1 MVHSGA
7 ILNNFKEVRT
17 AEKILKTRRK
27 MVHSD
32 AIWNDVLEIGTA

>member
-7 ILNNFKEVRT
+7 ILNNFKET
-17 AEKILKTRRK
+17 AEKMLKTRRK

-32 AIWNDVLEIGTA
+32 AIWNDVLEGGTA